1 MVPESKMKLRRLAVV
16 SVGFLAAGLLLSA
29 QPHHEVF
36 SLLTEVDAD
45 IDRWHRLSR
54 DSGDSER
61 RDLKLGLGRRLDRF
75 SNLFERGSRS
85 LPTTPAGAGYKRS
98 EVDKSIRTLDRAALV
113 DPDDHELASSVASA
127 YMAVARIQGH
137 PSYPN
142 LGYTR
147 GSAATYAK
155 ATRILA
161 RVQRLAPEYARG
173 RSLISQARSSVY
185 AYSGYPWFRPEVF
198 VLLDLGAQREP
209 GTPPRGEPRGH
220 DQPAASSAVGSL
232 GELVDEIL
240 RAEGERILAAFGDED
255 HSAAGAGVREIRVR
269 QWTVERKAEQ
279 IWLAAEDLHGRLS
292 AEGGLRKEAVLYLAR
307 LEIFIA
313 EAQAALDVPDA
324 GRAKRNLVRAEF
336 EISRLGKIVGVS
348 P

>member
-1 MVPESKMKLRRLAVV
+1 MNLCRLAWV
-16 SVGFLAAGLLLSA
+16 SVGFLAAGLLPA
-29 QPHHEVF
+29 AEPHHEVF
-36 SLLTEVDAD
+36 SLLREVDGD

-54 DSGDSER
+54 DSDSAEG

-75 SNLFERGSRS
+75 SILFERGSSS
-85 LPTTPAGAGYKRS
+85 LLTTPAGAGYNRS
-98 EVDKSIRTLDRAALV
+98 ELHRSLGTLDRAALV
-113 DPDDHELASSVASA
+113 DPDDYELASSVAAA
-127 YMAVARIQGH
+127 YIAVARVQGH
-137 PSYPN
+137 PSHPN

-147 GSAATYAK
+147 ESAATYAK

-173 RSLISQARSSVY
+173 KGLISQARSSVY
-185 AYSGYPWFRPEVF
+185 AYSRYPWFRPEVF

-209 GTPPRGEPRGH
+209 GMPPRGERRDY
-220 DQPAASSAVGSL
+220 DQPAATKAVGTL

-240 RAEGERILAAFGDED
+240 RAEGEEILAAFSDEAD
-255 HSAAGAGVREIRVR
+255 SEAGVDVQDMQMRYHN
-269 QWTVERKAEQ
+269 VERKAGR
-279 IWLAAEDLHGRLS
+279 IWMAAEDLHERIS

-307 LEIFIA
+307 LQIFIE
-313 EAQAALDVPDA
+313 EAGAALDVPDA
-324 GRAKRNLVRAEF
+324 GRANRNLVRAEF

>member
-1 MVPESKMKLRRLAVV
+1 MKLCRVAVV
-16 SVGFLAAGLLLSA
+16 SVGFLATGLLHA
-29 QPHHEVF
+29 AEPHHEVF
-36 SLLTEVDAD
+36 SLLTEVDGD

-54 DSGDSER
+54 DSDNSEK

-75 SNLFERGSRS
+75 SILFERGSHA
-85 LPTTPAGAGYKRS
+85 LLTTPAGAEHNRS
-98 EVDKSIRTLDRAALV
+98 ELHRTLRTLDGAALV
-113 DPDDHELASSVASA
+113 DPDDYELASAVAAA
-127 YMAVARIQGH
+127 YVAVARVQGH

-147 GSAATYAK
+147 ESATTYAK

-185 AYSGYPWFRPEVF
+185 AYSGYPWFRPEIF
-198 VLLDLGAQREP
+198 VLLDLDVQREP
-209 GTPPRGEPRGH
+209 GTPLRGEPRYH
-220 DQPAASSAVGSL
+220 DQPAATSAVGNL
-232 GELVDEIL
+232 GELVEEIL
-240 RAEGERILAAFGDED
+240 RAEGAQILAAFNDEANSD
-255 HSAAGAGVREIRVR
+255 AGVDVQDLQMRRR
-269 QWTVERKAEQ
+269 TVERKAEQ
-279 IWLAAEDLHGRLS
+279 IWIAAEDLHGRLS

-307 LEIFIA
+307 LQIFIEGA
-313 EAQAALDVPDA
+313 AAALDVPDA

-336 EISRLGKIVGVS
+336 EISRLGKIVGAS